1 MGLDNTSPITNESLI
16 MFLDYRKP
24 TIELVVDLINR
35 DNPDLPFPI
44 VANECFLGTPVAWS
58 AAGNFRNTEINVTPR
73 PNSPYIGGFKVRYR
87 RLLISS
93 LIPDGRVTHDEWY
106 LNTGGIPIADFLAI
120 FNKRTGMS
128 LTPKDVA
135 QTVMAIYPQSPTTG
149 SAMAMAATNLAFT
162 GTVMNYG
169 VPRYPTDIHVPAV
182 TTGLF
187 HWDGVPR
194 NEADPLR
201 RYTTYGHDFSAFSEY
216 LETWNTGSPK
226 TLAATDL
233 DLLNLIEYLATIT
246 GLPFDL
252 GPETTPYGL
261 LSAFGLR
268 YVLPS
273 TAGFFNSDDFNRCVL
288 IYRSSKLT
296 NVPDVLYL
304 HYKV

>member
-1 MGLDNTSPITNESLI
+1 MELDNPSSITNESLI

-24 TIELVVDLINR
+24 TIDLVVDLINR

-73 PNSPYIGGFKVRYR
+73 SNSPYIGGFKVRYR
-87 RLLISS
+87 RLALSS
-93 LIPDGRVTHDEWY
+93 LFTDAVWFDEWIVQ
-106 LNTGGIPIADFLAI
+106 NNISPAEFLPVW
-120 FNKRTGMS
+120 NRRTGMS
-128 LTPKDVA
+128 LVPKDISN
-135 QTVMAIYPQSPTTG
+135 TVISVYPFSNTT
-149 SAMAMAATNLAFT
+149 SLIIAAATNLAFIGNT
-162 GTVMNYG
+162 TLRFT
-169 VPRYPTDIHVPAV
+169 PKYPVDLHVPAV
-182 TTGLF
+182 ITPLF

-201 RYTTYGHDFSAFSEY
+201 RYTTYGHDFSAFSDY

-226 TLAATDL
+226 TLATTDL
-233 DLLNLIEYLATIT
+233 DLLNLVEYIATIT
-246 GLPFDL
+246 GLPFDM

-273 TAGFFNSDDFNRCVL
+273 SAGFFNSDDFNRCVL